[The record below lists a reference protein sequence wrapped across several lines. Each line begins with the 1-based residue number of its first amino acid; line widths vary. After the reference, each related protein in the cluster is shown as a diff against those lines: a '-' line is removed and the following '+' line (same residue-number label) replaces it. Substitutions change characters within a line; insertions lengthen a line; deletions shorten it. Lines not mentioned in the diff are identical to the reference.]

1 MYDPKDP
8 FSLLN
13 PYSAPNMLMKSS
25 AAVYERHRQSVA
37 DSAKFVEKM
46 QSARRSAPADAYYP
60 RYTADSAPVVTGWTV
75 TETETRTKRG
85 RGFWVLVF
93 IGLAHAAAVIFLS

>member
-13 PYSAPNMLMKSS
+13 PYSAPNMLMKSA
-25 AAVYERHRQSVA
+25 AAVYERQRQSVA
-37 DSAKFVEKM
+37 DSAKFVERM
-46 QSARRSAPADAYYP
+46 QSAGRSAPSPFYLDCPAK
-60 RYTADSAPVVTGWTV
+60 SAPVVTGWTV